1 MQNKLFS
8 VSVIA
13 LGLLGWNVTVSSQA
27 QTFKYFKM
35 DRIANCEPMDQFPV
49 VMLPNFTVSVN
60 PNENYFNC
68 TLHIKEE
75 IEGPLQYKA
84 SIKRCEMDL
93 SKCEYFNTIET
104 NELCD
109 QFEDE
114 GFKDRFLNS
123 ISQPLSCPTKPGYY
137 QFTNTKW
144 DLSPVVNLP
153 GTAYRWNIA
162 THVTQLATGRL
173 IYCQEIMA
181 RIVVIRK
188 KSNRVKQ

>member
-1 MQNKLFS
+1 
-8 VSVIA
+8 
-13 LGLLGWNVTVSSQA
+13 
-27 QTFKYFKM
+27 
-35 DRIANCEPMDQFPV
+35 
-49 VMLPNFTVSVN
+49 
-60 PNENYFNC
+60 
-68 TLHIKEE
+68 
-75 IEGPLQYKA
+75 
-84 SIKRCEMDL
+84 MDL